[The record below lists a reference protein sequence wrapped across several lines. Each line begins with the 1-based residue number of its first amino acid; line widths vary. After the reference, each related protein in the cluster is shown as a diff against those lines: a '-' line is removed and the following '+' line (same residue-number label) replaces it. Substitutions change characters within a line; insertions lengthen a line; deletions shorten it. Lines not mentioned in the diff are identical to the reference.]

1 MDNNFNNLSLIQ
13 LIYKW
18 KWHILIITVVAAICG
33 AIFSSA
39 KFITPLYKSETI
51 AYPAN
56 ISPYSDESETE
67 QMLQII
73 NSQSIIDS
81 IVEKYDLWTDY
92 KIDRN
97 YQYAKTY
104 LMLEYHDRIKISKT
118 PYDAVS
124 IVVNDKDPQVACN
137 IAKDI
142 LYFYD
147 KKVGQLHRDKEK
159 DVVIMYEKQLAMK
172 QQGIDSLKK
181 EYNELGSDMDLLGLI
196 TQSVKGGK
204 GLQNSSNS
212 HALDLTTKIIT
223 EGMNYAVV
231 HLEYEKELR
240 FMISDL
246 SYSNVITEPYPA
258 DKKSYPVRWVIVAL
272 CGLGAFLISILV
284 LFVIENRRKFVP
296 AKQ

>member
-1 MDNNFNNLSLIQ
+1 
-13 LIYKW
+13 
-18 KWHILIITVVAAICG
+18 
-33 AIFSSA
+33 
-39 KFITPLYKSETI
+39 
-51 AYPAN
+51 
-56 ISPYSDESETE
+56 
-67 QMLQII
+67 
-73 NSQSIIDS
+73 
-81 IVEKYDLWTDY
+81 
-92 KIDRN
+92 
-97 YQYAKTY
+97 
-104 LMLEYHDRIKISKT
+104 MLEYHDRIKISKT

-204 GLQNSSNS
+204 GQQNSSNS

-296 AKQ
+296 AK